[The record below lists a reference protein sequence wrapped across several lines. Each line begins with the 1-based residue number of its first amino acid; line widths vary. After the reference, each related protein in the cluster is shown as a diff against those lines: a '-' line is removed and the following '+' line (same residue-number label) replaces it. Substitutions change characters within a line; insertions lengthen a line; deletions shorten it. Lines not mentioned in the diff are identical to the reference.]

1 MDFAYIGRQFTTI
14 FNNQALDLLEVRNLL
29 SAQLTYEVKSWRIA
43 LFGTNLTNQTY
54 VTGQQGNNEFLGA
67 PRQYG
72 VRFGASF

>member
-1 MDFAYIGRQFTTI
+1 MHRGGLPTWP
-14 FNNQALDLLEVRNLL
+14 
-29 SAQLTYEVKSWRIA
+29 QLFV
-43 LFGTNLTNQTY
+43 TNLTNQTY